1 MSHELKELS
10 ITLPE
15 EVAVALAERVV
26 SGAYDS
32 ESEVVRDGLI
42 DLFLREEAAET
53 WLHEE
58 VGEAYDELRDHPC
71 LAWDVQGVRAHLA
84 EAHAHHQ
91 ARPRP

>member
-1 MSHELKELS
+1 MSNELRELS
-10 ITLPE
+10 IALPE

-26 SGAYDS
+26 SGAYGS
-32 ESEVVRDGLI
+32 EGEVVRDGLI
-42 DLFLREEAAET
+42 DMFAREEAAET

-71 LAWDVQGVRAHLA
+71 LAWGVQDARGHLA